1 MAMTTIE
8 IRALECNRTHQ
19 RLDRSRDRR
28 SGLQW
33 TLTRRTVQMGAT
45 VFVLIVMVNHRLD
58 HARGERLAQP
68 PNRLAHLGYG
78 QVGVGPVGLHLIQP
92 LVQAVTKVAAE

>member
-33 TLTRRTVQMGAT
+33 TLTRLTVQMSAT
-45 VFVLIVMVNHRLD
+45 EFVLIVMVNHRLG
-58 HARGERLAQP
+58 HAGGERLAQP
-68 PNRLAHLGYG
+68 QKCLAHLG
-78 QVGVGPVGLHLIQP
+78 
-92 LVQAVTKVAAE
+92 